1 MEWDINNINNIVD
14 FINLELNSGRS
25 LAEIERSEFGVN
37 PSVISKRL
45 GRLKYKRINN
55 KFIKQDGGQ
64 GVRQSVRQ
72 GVRQEDNKVL
82 VGKVT
87 EVIKTADKTIAD
99 IVPIRETQEKLISL
113 IDNYDVIMELVE
125 AKKNEIGIS
134 IELPNEPG
142 KKETRATIR
151 INKVIWDKFNHFAD
165 NNKQFTKKELV
176 SQALKE
182 FMEKY
187 GY

>member
-1 MEWDINNINNIVD
+1 MEWDISNIDSIVD
-14 FINLELNSGRS
+14 FINSELNNGRS

-45 GRLKYKRINN
+45 GRLNYKRINN
-55 KFIKQDGGQ
+55 KFVKQN
-64 GVRQSVRQ
+64 VRQYVRQ
-72 GVRQEDNKVL
+72 GVRQDENQVIVGEVTQVL
-82 VGKVT
+82 EPVG
-87 EVIKTADKTIAD
+87 ETIAD
-99 IVPIRETQEKLISL
+99 VVPTRETQEKLIRL

-134 IELPNEPG
+134 IELPSEPG
-142 KKETRATIR
+142 KKEARATIR
-151 INKVIWDKFNHFAD
+151 VNKVIWDKFNLFAD
-165 NNKQFTKKELV
+165 KNKQFTKKELV

>member
-1 MEWDINNINNIVD
+1 MEWDINNIDNIVD
-14 FINLELNSGRS
+14 FINLELNNGRS

-64 GVRQSVRQ
+64 GVRHSVRH
-72 GVRQEDNKVL
+72 EENKVL

-87 EVIKTADKTIAD
+87 EVIKTGDKTIAD

-165 NNKQFTKKELV
+165 KNKQFTKKELV

>member
-1 MEWDINNINNIVD
+1 MKWDINNIDNIVN
-14 FINLELNSGRS
+14 FINLELNNGRS

-55 KFIKQDGGQ
+55 KFIRQDSGQ
-64 GVRQSVRQ
+64 CVRHGV
-72 GVRQEDNKVL
+72 GQEKNNVL

-87 EVIKTADKTIAD
+87 EVIQTGDKTIAD

-113 IDNYDVIMELVE
+113 IDNYAIIMELVE

-142 KKETRATIR
+142 KKEARATIR
-151 INKVIWDKFNHFAD
+151 VNKVIWDKFNHFAD
-165 NNKQFTKKELV
+165 KNKQFTKKELV

-187 GY
+187 EY

>member
-1 MEWDINNINNIVD
+1 MEWDISNIDSIVD
-14 FINLELNSGRS
+14 FINYELNNGRS

-55 KFIKQDGGQ
+55 KFIKQDVGQ
-64 GVRQSVRQ
+64 VVRQHVRH
-72 GVRQEDNKVL
+72 EENCIL
-82 VGKVT
+82 VEEVNEVVDPVEKTVT
-87 EVIKTADKTIAD
+87 D
-99 IVPIRETQEKLISL
+99 IVPIRENKEKLIGL
-113 IDNYDVIMELVE
+113 IENYDVIMELVE

-142 KKETRATIR
+142 KKEARATIR
-151 INKVIWDKFNHFAD
+151 VNKIIWDKFNHFAD